1 MRPPRRAPSRYG
13 IDDLRAAEAELQRVL
28 DDVDFRAAHPSRH
41 RSMIA
46 GLVTRIATITRTM
59 ARDGEVRHGPAAA
72 RGED

>member
-1 MRPPRRAPSRYG
+1 MKRQRRAPTRYG

-46 GLVTRIATITRTM
+46 GLITRIATITRTM
-59 ARDGEVRHGPAAA
+59 AQDGEIRHGSAAVPA
-72 RGED
+72 EE